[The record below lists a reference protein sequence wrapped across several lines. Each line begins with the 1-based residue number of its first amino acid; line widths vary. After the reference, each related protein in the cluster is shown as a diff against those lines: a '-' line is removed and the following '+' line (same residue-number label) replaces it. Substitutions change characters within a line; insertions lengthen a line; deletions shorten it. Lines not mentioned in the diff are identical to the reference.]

1 MKPLKFTAEI
11 KQVNARKAVSLDI
24 IYKLV
29 LQTDDVKVLS
39 LGALPADT
47 MIKVTVEVME

>member
-1 MKPLKFTAEI
+1 MDKLSFQAEI
-11 KQVNARKAVSLDI
+11 TQVNARKAVSLDI

-39 LGALPADT
+39 LGALPAET
-47 MIKVTVEVME
+47 LIKVTVEVME